1 MSPLKDYLVTRME
14 HLISIGENGIKDCK
28 IYFPPF
34 WFQLRFTNDRSIV
47 LNDKRWFPTKTAA
60 KNFACFGLIFDKPH
74 LFNNPLVKDLLLPVS
89 LPSVSAILPSN
100 NIHSYRVFINSQR
113 KKTPVPFFV
122 AVQYTK
128 GGGGAFFLVDE
139 TGEKASEVITKLPF
153 PKATRNYDRN
163 GHPLKSEFVGFIG
176 IKNHNQDGK
185 NGIKVLVAWEDSL
198 ETWEFLNTFVKDAP
212 AEVRRYAEANNLKDQ
227 RGWKFLLR
235 CKALCTAR
243 YTFVTTEDTL
253 S

>member
-1 MSPLKDYLVTRME
+1 
-14 HLISIGENGIKDCK
+14 
-28 IYFPPF
+28 
-34 WFQLRFTNDRSIV
+34 
-47 LNDKRWFPTKTAA
+47 LNDKRWFSTKTAA

-89 LPSVSAILPSN
+89 LPSASAKLPSN

-128 GGGGAFFLVDE
+128 GGKAFFLVDE
-139 TGEKASEVITKLPF
+139 TGERASKVITKLPF
-153 PKATRNYDRN
+153 PKATRN
-163 GHPLKSEFVGFIG
+163 GHSLKSDLVGFIG
-176 IKNHNQDGK
+176 IKNHNHDGQ

-198 ETWEFLNTFVKDAP
+198 ETWEFLNAFVKDAP

-227 RGWKFLLR
+227 RGWKFFLR
-235 CKALCTAR
+235 CKALRIAS